1 MGGKCQHP
9 LVFSRD
15 GERKTRLVREF
26 SFNVF
31 NHLMKTRGIRNPL
44 PFKLPHNCGGKNR
57 IAYKLTKS
65 RLIVRPRSPEWVNV
79 NWDFSSSGLLARLT
93 STCNNITGQI
103 GIRTCARWKLIEIQW
118 RWHKSTPSSQ
128 KPPLHLNQK
137 PACYSYGWNEWSEE
151 FRNRPAQLH

>member
-1 MGGKCQHP
+1 MLEENSSFRISSVVKKILPSHFPSTIRVDIIKFRFHKDGGECHHP

-79 NWDFSSSGLLARLT
+79 N
-93 STCNNITGQI
+93 
-103 GIRTCARWKLIEIQW
+103 
-118 RWHKSTPSSQ
+118 
-128 KPPLHLNQK
+128 
-137 PACYSYGWNEWSEE
+137 
-151 FRNRPAQLH
+151 